1 MNTNSVLSFGA
12 IITIAVMAMSLFGS
26 ITSNVGAQGQLGNDT
41 TQIRNYLTEAIQA
54 LDSGNNTM
62 VMEQLD
68 LAEEQLEAMT
78 GTTDDD
84 DEDDDE
90 DEGEIEEGPGEDEDG
105 PGDVDANDEED

>member
-1 MNTNSVLSFGA
+1 
-12 IITIAVMAMSLFGS
+12 MAMSPFGS
-26 ITSNVGAQGQLGNDT
+26 ITPNAGAQGQLTNDT

-68 LAEEQLEAMT
+68 LAEEQLQAMT
-78 GTTDDD
+78 GTADD

-90 DEGEIEEGPGEDEDG
+90 DDEGEIEEGPGEDEDE